1 MVLASPTFLALLSL
15 AGIRQVSL
23 FDTDTARHLPLDSSA
38 QPAELEN
45 GGNMNPRLARLHALA
60 LRDQVGDIVI
70 SQEHYTFVLRP
81 LPGKN
86 HSGLFLQVI
95 LDPKKADLAQVRTKL
110 AALGQFMAPI
120 GLA

>member
-1 MVLASPTFLALLSL
+1 MVLASSAFLALLSL
-15 AGIRQVSL
+15 SGIRQVSL

-38 QPAELEN
+38 CPESLPEGANL
-45 GGNMNPRLARLHALA
+45 NPRLARLHAIA

-86 HSGLFLQVI
+86 HAGLFLQVI
-95 LDPKKADLAQVRTKL
+95 LDPKRADLARVRQSL
-110 AALGQFMAPI
+110 AALGQFMAP
-120 GLA
+120 GVAA